1 VLLSEIKENDIRF
14 LALNWFRDSEETD
27 QTVYSGF
34 SIGLTLMP
42 TIWTGLTSI
51 VNYYLRFQYEYDQH
65 GVLTLP
71 VDATRLQKTVAQK
84 LGYDIKYTAAHGLFD
99 YDEYL
104 PQLWQLPTH
113 WLSGSIRFV
122 QDVFIR
128 NVPRKKRIFIA
139 DHTTRKLAYKQTQ
152 TLTLFRKSVFR
163 GAFTKKS
170 KAYFRHYEASIPKAL
185 LSSIDIDYFKIA
197 LAKINAVWPEEL
209 IELCCDY
216 IAMVYADSQKA
227 IASVGAI
234 WAEFL
239 DHYQPHDVSMP
250 SDNFFDTIVLYQM
263 CNLRGIN
270 TSCYLDGYNLLPISP
285 PHKTSDGRDWL
296 AGTIYAYGT
305 ASAKIYV
312 LQGYPCERIN
322 IIDPPFLDNFKSI
335 VLKDRYDFVVM
346 TLLPCTLNV
355 STNYLSPRD
364 SLREI
369 LICLR
374 KLGITRIAIKLK
386 VEAERHY
393 VQSVL
398 DELNVK
404 ADILLGKF
412 NKVLG
417 KTNAVIGGIS
427 TAVAESAFVGIPYF
441 VYEPLENGYSDEWLN
456 SSVVISRDSIARN
469 CEELRNLVLEKKP
482 SFCVSIDELV
492 VSNVTKY

>member
-1 VLLSEIKENDIRF
+1 MTNVIEENNIQF
-14 LALNWFRDSEETD
+14 LALNWFKDSDETD
-27 QTVYSGF
+27 QTMYSGV

-51 VNYYLRFQYEYDQH
+51 VNYYVRFQNEYDKH
-65 GVLTLP
+65 GTLRLP

-84 LGYDIKYTAAHGLFD
+84 LGYDIKYTDAHGLFD
-99 YDEYL
+99 YDEFL
-104 PQLWQLPTH
+104 PQIWQLPTH
-113 WLSGSIRFV
+113 PLSGSIRFV
-122 QDVFIR
+122 QDIFVR
-128 NVPRKKRIFIA
+128 NVRRKKRIFIA
-139 DHTTRKLAYKQTQ
+139 DHTTRKLAHKQPQ
-152 TLTLFRKSVFR
+152 TLTLFRKSVFH

-170 KAYFRHYEASIPKAL
+170 KAYFRHYEASFPKAL
-185 LSSIDIDYFKIA
+185 FSSIDIDYFNIA
-197 LAKINAVWPEEL
+197 LAKINAVWPEKL
-209 IELCCDY
+209 IELCSDY
-216 IAMVYADSQKA
+216 IATVYADSQKV

-239 DHYQPHDVSMP
+239 DHYQPHDVSLP

-263 CNLRGIN
+263 CNRRGIN

-285 PHKTSDGRDWL
+285 PLKTSDGSDWL

-305 ASAKIYV
+305 ASAELYA
-312 LQGYPCERIN
+312 LQGYPRERIKM
-322 IIDPPFLDNFKSI
+322 IDPPFLDNYKSI

-369 LICLR
+369 LNCLR
-374 KLGITRIAIKLK
+374 ELEITRIAVKLK

-441 VYEPLENGYSDEWLN
+441 VYEPLENGYSDEWVN

-469 CEELRNLVLEKKP
+469 SEELRNLILGKKP

-492 VSNVTKY
+492 VSNVTK

>member
-51 VNYYLRFQYEYDQH
+51 VNYHLRFQYEYDQH

-285 PHKTSDGRDWL
+285 PLKTSDGRDWL

-482 SFCVSIDELV
+482 SFCVRIDELV
-492 VSNVTKY
+492 VSNVTK

>member
-1 VLLSEIKENDIRF
+1 
-14 LALNWFRDSEETD
+14 
-27 QTVYSGF
+27 
-34 SIGLTLMP
+34 
-42 TIWTGLTSI
+42 
-51 VNYYLRFQYEYDQH
+51 VNYYVRFQNEYDKH
-65 GVLTLP
+65 GLLTLP

-84 LGYDIKYTAAHGLFD
+84 LGYDIRYRAAHGLFD
-99 YDEYL
+99 YDEFL
-104 PQLWQLPTH
+104 PQIWHLPTH
-113 WLSGSIRFV
+113 PLSGSIRLV
-122 QDVFIR
+122 QDVFVR
-128 NVPRKKRIFIA
+128 NARRKKSIFIA
-139 DHTTRKLAYKQTQ
+139 NHTTKKLAHRQPQ
-152 TLTLFRKSVFR
+152 TLTLFRKSVFH

-185 LSSIDIDYFKIA
+185 FSSKEIDFFKIS
-197 LAKINAVWPEEL
+197 LAKIDAVWPEDL
-209 IELCCDY
+209 IKLCSEY
-216 IAMVYADSQKA
+216 IETIYTDSQKV

-239 DHYQPHDVSMP
+239 DHYHPHDVSLP
-250 SDNFFDTIVLYQM
+250 SDDFFDTIVLYQM

-270 TSCYLDGYNLLPISP
+270 TSGYLDGYNLLPISP
-285 PHKTSDGRDWL
+285 PLKTSDGRDWL

-305 ASAKIYV
+305 ASAKMYI
-312 LQGYPCERIN
+312 LQGYPSERIKM
-322 IIDPPFLDNFKSI
+322 IDPPFLDNYKSI

-369 LICLR
+369 LNCLR
-374 KLGITRIAIKLK
+374 ELEITRIAIKLK

-398 DELNVK
+398 DELNLK
-404 ADILLGKF
+404 ADILVGKF

-441 VYEPLENGYSDEWLN
+441 VYEPLENGYLDEWVN
-456 SSVVISRDSIARN
+456 SSVVISRESIARN
-469 CEELRNLVLEKKP
+469 SEELRNLIMEKNP
-482 SFCVSIDELV
+482 SFCVPIDELV
-492 VSNVTKY
+492 VSNATK

>member
-1 VLLSEIKENDIRF
+1 MTNVIEENDIQF
-14 LALNWFRDSEETD
+14 LALNWYKDSEDTD
-27 QTVYSGF
+27 QTIYSGV

-51 VNYYLRFQYEYDQH
+51 VNYYARFQNEYDEH

-84 LGYDIKYTAAHGLFD
+84 LGYDIKYTEVHGLFD
-99 YDEYL
+99 YDEFL

-113 WLSGSIRFV
+113 RLTGIVRFV
-122 QDVFIR
+122 QDVFVG
-128 NVPRKKRIFIA
+128 NVRRKKRIFIS
-139 DHTTRKLAYKQTQ
+139 DHTTRKLAYKQPH
-152 TLTLFRKSVFR
+152 TLTLFRKSVFN

-170 KAYFRHYEASIPKAL
+170 KTYFRHYEASFPKAL
-185 LSSIDIDYFKIA
+185 FSSINIVSFKVA
-197 LAKINAVWPEEL
+197 LAKINAAWPEEL

-216 IAMVYADSQKA
+216 IVTVYTDSQKV
-227 IASVGAI
+227 IASVSAI

-239 DHYQPHDVSMP
+239 DHYQPHSVSLP

-263 CNLRGIN
+263 CNRRGIK
-270 TSCYLDGYNLLPISP
+270 TSCYLDGYNLLPIWP
-285 PHKTSDGRDWL
+285 PLKTSDGRDWL
-296 AGTIYAYGT
+296 AGTVYAYGT
-305 ASAKIYV
+305 ASAKMYV
-312 LQGYPCERIN
+312 LQGYPRERIN

-346 TLLPCTLNV
+346 TLLPCTISV

-374 KLGITRIAIKLK
+374 ILGISRIAIKLK
-386 VEAERHY
+386 VETERHY

-398 DELNVK
+398 DELNLK

-441 VYEPLENGYSDEWLN
+441 VYEPLENGNSDEWVN
-456 SSVVISRDSIARN
+456 SSVVISRESIARN
-469 CEELRNLVLEKKP
+469 SEELRNLILGRKP
-482 SFCVSIDELV
+482 SFCVPIDELV
-492 VSNVTKY
+492 VSNVTKL

>member
-285 PHKTSDGRDWL
+285 PLKTSDGRDWL